1 MQFGIFS
8 WLELQVLHIII
19 YGKKMK
25 ELIKREIKNR
35 ISLILVF
42 ITLVLLFNCKSDK
55 VEPVMPYFEPE
66 KVVLEL
72 KVIDASNGE
81 ILNGFSASVN
91 GIPNASD
98 EHIIINEP
106 ETGSYK
112 IVVRKD
118 GYLTT
123 VDEFYVDENG
133 GVFRDIVMEPVQV
146 HYSVDQGSDSLDA
159 FLETDREFK
168 VSYEENTFSSEQNF
182 RFTPVEGV
190 SSVSFSRLIFPLAEF
205 EIAASEDEEF
215 GKNISVTIPLPVRL
229 EYPIDLRLLK
239 YDFDIDDFVFYSDSV
254 DLPDL
259 NHAKVKVGEN
269 GRYILQTVDE
279 VQITED
285 TTVVDTTRQEL
296 EVQENQPIYTDRH
309 ETGDEHLKIT
319 STSDGLDSVYIKNII
334 AGWFNIPLNV
344 ACDSYI
350 FSGEGSLK
358 KETNTQVWHLRII
371 YLPMRVHIFGN
382 TACPLIAIIYFKE
395 IVRIIDLCTFFN
407 IGGDNFLCIRII
419 MVKHYWHYIFETNCR
434 AVTDAGGGK

>member
-1 MQFGIFS
+1 
-8 WLELQVLHIII
+8 
-19 YGKKMK
+19 MK
-25 ELIKREIKNR
+25 EVIKREIKKR

-112 IVVRKD
+112 VVVRKD

-133 GVFRDIVMEPVQV
+133 GMFRDIVMEPVQV
-146 HYSVDQGSDSLDA
+146 QYNVDEGSDSLDA

-215 GKNISVTIPLPVRL
+215 GKNISVSIPLPVQL

-239 YDFDIDDFVFYSDSV
+239 YDFDMDDFVFYSDSV

-259 NHAKVKVGEN
+259 NHAKVKVSEN
-269 GRYILQTVDE
+269 GRYILQTVE
-279 VQITED
+279 EIQVTED
-285 TTVVDTTRQEL
+285 TTVVDTTRREL
-296 EVQENQPIYTDRH
+296 EVQENSSWYVNHYEPGESEYQ
-309 ETGDEHLKIT
+309 IT
-319 STSDGLDSVYIKNII
+319 TISEGLDSVYIRNLI
-334 AGWFNIPLNV
+334 AAQYNFPGGIGYN
-344 ACDSYI
+344 SYI
-350 FSGEGSLK
+350 IPG
-358 KETNTQVWHLRII
+358 KETFNKLSGISKWGNRDI
-371 YLPMRVHIFGN
+371 YLPTKKVIHGN
-382 TACPLIAIIYFKE
+382 PSCPLIGIAYVLVV
-395 IVRIIDLCTFFN
+395 VRELMVCMFFD
-407 IGGDNFLCIRII
+407 IGGHYFYCKRINVI
-419 MVKHYWHYIFETNCR
+419 QPYIHFFFETNCR
-434 AVTDAGGGK
+434 RKTDGGGGI

>member
-1 MQFGIFS
+1 
-8 WLELQVLHIII
+8 
-19 YGKKMK
+19 MK
-25 ELIKREIKNR
+25 EDIKSEIKKQ

-91 GIPNASD
+91 GIPNAPD

-133 GVFRDIVMEPVQV
+133 GIFRDIVMEPVQV
-146 HYSVDQGSDSLDA
+146 QYIVDEGSDSLDA

-168 VSYEENTFSSEQNF
+168 VSYEDNTFSTEQNF

-215 GKNISVTIPLPVRL
+215 GKNISVTVPLPVRL

-269 GRYILQTVDE
+269 GRYILQTIEEIQV
-279 VQITED
+279 TED
-285 TTVVDTTRQEL
+285 TTVVDTTSWEL
-296 EVQENQPIYTDRH
+296 ESRQNISWYHYEPRESELRLLSVSERVD
-309 ETGDEHLKIT
+309 
-319 STSDGLDSVYIKNII
+319 STYIKNII
-334 AGWFNIPLNV
+334 AGKFNIPNNV
-344 ACDSYI
+344 ECDI
-350 FSGEGSLK
+350 FIVPGNESLRK
-358 KETNTQVWHLRII
+358 VSKAPSLGIMYVFLKPILIR
-371 YLPMRVHIFGN
+371 YGN
-382 TACPLIAIIYFKE
+382 PSCPLIRFKFNLL
-395 IVRIIDLCTFFN
+395 VAKDVVVCIDYDITGP
-407 IGGDNFLCIRII
+407 IEYCIR
-419 MVKHYWHYIFETNCR
+419 MRYIQPYLHAFFETSCSSR
-434 AVTDAGGGK
+434 YHAGTDAGGGN